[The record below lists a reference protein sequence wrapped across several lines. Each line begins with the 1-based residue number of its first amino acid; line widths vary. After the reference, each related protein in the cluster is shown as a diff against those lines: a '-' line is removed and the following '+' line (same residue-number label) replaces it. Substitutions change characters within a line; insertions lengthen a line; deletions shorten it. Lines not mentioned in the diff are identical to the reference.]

1 MISLDTE
8 TTGVDFRHGALP
20 FLVTTCTEEGE
31 QTFWE
36 WAVDPLTRRPIVP
49 AEDLDEIQATIDA
62 VDEIVLQNGK
72 FDVAA
77 LTWLFRTF
85 SRELRWDW
93 GKAKDTLVAGHV
105 LASNQ
110 PHDLTSMGVQ
120 YLGVNIQPFEDAV
133 QEATNEAR
141 RIARRDFPTW
151 RIAKKD
157 LVDEDGRPVM
167 PSAKEKTWKYDM
179 WLPRALAKELGYA
192 EDHPWW
198 TVCSEYANPDS
209 AVTTALFPAQKR
221 LLIQRGLW
229 EIYLASQ
236 RLVEII
242 YDMEQRGITVSEATL
257 TEIETEFKEES
268 AKANAVCTSI
278 AKGFGYEL
286 TLPKTG
292 NNGSMSAFLFGKRDK
307 ETFAEIAPP
316 VMPLPVLK
324 RSEKTGEPSLDK
336 TVLEEYESILKPNS
350 KELTFVK
357 ALRGKRKRDTALSY
371 MEGYRRFWIPV
382 KGVEGWYVLHPS
394 LNQTGTDT
402 LRFSSSSP
410 NEQNISKQEDFNIRR
425 CFGPLPGREWWS
437 LDYENIELRIPAYES
452 GEESMIELFERPD
465 DPPYFGSYHLL
476 NASIVY
482 PDLFWPIAEK
492 KDEFKKRY
500 KSSWYQS
507 CKNGGFAIQYGCQE
521 AKADATFKRKGA
533 YRSIKERLPKVAKLT
548 QKWIDFANK
557 NGYVETLPDKTVC
570 PERGYPV
577 MCSRTEWGKISP
589 TIPLSYHI
597 QSTAMQATR
606 KAMIRTDDYLKELTK
621 RDPRG
626 YYLALQVHD
635 ELVVDFPK
643 GGARNLPK
651 VRKIQHLM
659 SQSGDDIGI
668 PLRVS
673 ISYHPNNWGEEEK
686 VK

>member
-8 TTGVDFRHGALP
+8 TQGVDFRHGALP
-20 FLVTTCTEEGE
+20 FLVTTCNEVGE
-31 QTFWE
+31 QSFWE
-36 WAVDPLTRRPIVP
+36 WDVNPLTRHPIVP
-49 AEDLDEIQATIDA
+49 VEDLDEIQATIDA
-62 VDEIVLQNGK
+62 ADEIVLQNGK

-77 LTWLFRTF
+77 LTWLFDTF
-85 SRELRWDW
+85 SRKLRWDW
-93 GKAKDTLVAGHV
+93 GKTHDTLVAGHV

-110 PHDLTSMGVQ
+110 PHDLTAMAVQ
-120 YLGVNIQPFEDAV
+120 YLGVDIQPFEDAV
-133 QEATNEAR
+133 QDATNEAR
-141 RIARRDFPTW
+141 RIARRDFPEW
-151 RIAKKD
+151 KIAKKD
-157 LVDEDGRPVM
+157 LTDENGRPVM

-179 WLPRALAKELGYA
+179 WLPRALAKELGEP

-209 AVTTALFPAQKR
+209 AVTAALFPVQRKQ
-221 LLIQRGLW
+221 LHQRGLW
-229 EIYLASQ
+229 EIYKVSN

-242 YDMEQRGITVSEATL
+242 YDMERRGITVSEETL
-257 TEIETEFKEES
+257 SEIETEYREES
-268 AKANAVCTSI
+268 ERAGNICTSI
-278 AKGFGYEL
+278 AKGFGYDL

-292 NNGSMSAFLFGKRDK
+292 NNGSMSTFLFGKRDK
-307 ETFAEIAPP
+307 ETFEEIAPP
-316 VMPLPVLK
+316 LMPLPVLK
-324 RSEKTGEPSLDK
+324 RSDKTGEPSLDK
-336 TVLEEYESILKPNS
+336 LVLEEYESILKPNS

-371 MEGYRRFWIPV
+371 MEGYRRFWVPV
-382 KGVEGWYVLHPS
+382 SGCPGWWRLHPS

-402 LRFSSSSP
+402 LRFSSSNP

-452 GEESMIELFERPD
+452 GEESMIELFEKPD
-465 DPPYFGSYHLL
+465 EPPYFGSYHLL

-521 AKADATFKRKGA
+521 AKADATFKRRGA
-533 YRSIKERLPKVAKLT
+533 YRSIKERLPKVAQLT
-548 QKWIDFANK
+548 AKWIDFANK
-557 NGYVETLPDKTVC
+557 NGYVETVPDKTVN
-570 PERGYPV
+570 PDRGYPV

-597 QSTAMQATR
+597 QSTAMWCTR
-606 KAMIRTDDYLKELTK
+606 KAMIRVDDYLKELTRK
-621 RDPRG
+621 DPRG
-626 YYLALQVHD
+626 YSMVMQVHD
-635 ELVVDFPK
+635 ELVIDFPK

-651 VRKIQHLM
+651 VKKVQHLM
-659 SQSGDDIGI
+659 AQSGEDIGI

-673 ISYHPNNWGEEEK
+673 ISYHPANWGEEEK